1 MEKSAGFV
9 SDGDNRGFPAVF
21 LLFSR
26 IFVLLV
32 NDMIMSMEN
41 VNINA
46 GILRSALQIA
56 SRLLDHRTI
65 NPAFQLVELVA
76 NPSTLTLTAMNELIR
91 FTIPLEAESD
101 SRFSYYLEP
110 SVLLNGLKE
119 LPSEM
124 LVQLQ
129 FDESTKLLKGRYSN
143 GSFQLPFSTTC
154 PSYPREP
161 AFPDNETVTNT
172 LSSDQLQ
179 AICSLVK
186 PYLKVDEL
194 RPVIHHALFHFT
206 AEGSE
211 FVGVDGASLIRYKLN
226 ASAQPARFLLPLPAV
241 VFLVQ
246 LGIRTGQVDISI
258 HGEYVRFTYDACV
271 VICRVN
277 NKLRFPDYNKMFALQ
292 STSTVYFDRNTIIG
306 ACNRSSVFSDPLD
319 SLIHW
324 SFDPGC
330 SDPLSLRVN
339 DLDRSVYAEEHVPCD
354 YDGDRFKVMFNAN
367 TLIRCLRSIP
377 TDTLSCRFTSEC
389 SPAFFE
395 SETEDAA
402 ISVLLMPMSA

>member
-1 MEKSAGFV
+1 M
-9 SDGDNRGFPAVF
+9 SDGGNRGFPAVF

-119 LPSEM
+119 LPSDM
-124 LVQLQ
+124 LVQLK

-161 AFPDNETVTNT
+161 AFPENETVTNT

-211 FVGVDGASLIRYKLN
+211 FVGSDGASLIRYKLN

-241 VFLVQ
+241 VFFGQ

-258 HGEYVRFTYDACV
+258 HGEYVRFTYDSCV

-277 NKLRFPDYNKMFALQ
+277 SKLRFPDYNKMFALQ

>member
-1 MEKSAGFV
+1 M
-9 SDGDNRGFPAVF
+9 SDGGNLDFSAVF
-21 LLFSR
+21 FLFSR

-154 PSYPREP
+154 PSYLREP
-161 AFPDNETVTNT
+161 AFPENETVTNT

-194 RPVIHHALFHFT
+194 RPVIHHALFNFT

-211 FVGVDGASLIRYKLN
+211 FVGSDGASLIRYKLN

-241 VFLVQ
+241 VFLGQ
-246 LGIRTGQVDISI
+246 LGIRTGQVDISSN
-258 HGEYVRFTYDACV
+258 GEYVRFTYDSCV

-277 NKLRFPDYNKMFALQ
+277 SKLRFPDYNKMFALQ

>member
-1 MEKSAGFV
+1 M
-9 SDGDNRGFPAVF
+9 SDGGNWGFPAVF

-161 AFPDNETVTNT
+161 AFPENETVTNT
-172 LSSDQLQ
+172 LPSDQLQ

-211 FVGVDGASLIRYKLN
+211 FVGSDGASLIRYKLN

-241 VFLVQ
+241 VFFGQ

-258 HGEYVRFTYDACV
+258 HGEYVRFTYDSCV

-277 NKLRFPDYNKMFALQ
+277 SKLRFPDYNKMFALQ

-354 YDGDRFKVMFNAN
+354 YDGDRFKVIFNAN
-367 TLIRCLRSIP
+367 MLIRCLRSIP

>member
-1 MEKSAGFV
+1 M
-9 SDGDNRGFPAVF
+9 SDGGNWGFPAVF

-119 LPSEM
+119 LPSDM

-161 AFPDNETVTNT
+161 AFPENETVTNT

-211 FVGVDGASLIRYKLN
+211 FVGSDGASLIRYKLN

-241 VFLVQ
+241 VFLGQ
-246 LGIRTGQVDISI
+246 LGIRTGQVDISSN
-258 HGEYVRFTYDACV
+258 GEYVRFTYDSCV

-277 NKLRFPDYNKMFALQ
+277 SKLRFPDYNKMFALQ
-292 STSTVYFDRNTIIG
+292 SISTVYFDRNTIIG

-354 YDGDRFKVMFNAN
+354 YDGDRFKVIFNAN

-377 TDTLSCRFTSEC
+377 TDTVSCRFTSEC

-402 ISVLLMPMSA
+402 ISVLLLPMSA

>member
-1 MEKSAGFV
+1 M
-9 SDGDNRGFPAVF
+9 SDGGNWGFPAVF

-161 AFPDNETVTNT
+161 AFPENETVTNT

-211 FVGVDGASLIRYKLN
+211 FVGSDGASLIRYKLN

-241 VFLVQ
+241 VFLGQ
-246 LGIRTGQVDISI
+246 LGIRTGQVDISSN
-258 HGEYVRFTYDACV
+258 GEYVRFTYDSCV

-277 NKLRFPDYNKMFALQ
+277 SKLRFPDYNKMFALQ

>member
-1 MEKSAGFV
+1 M
-9 SDGDNRGFPAVF
+9 SDGGNWGFPAVF

-101 SRFSYYLEP
+101 SCFSYYLEP

-119 LPSEM
+119 LPSDM

-143 GSFQLPFSTTC
+143 GSFPLPFSTTC

-161 AFPDNETVTNT
+161 AFPENETVTNT

-211 FVGVDGASLIRYKLN
+211 FVGSDGASLIRYKLN

-241 VFLVQ
+241 VFLGQ
-246 LGIRTGQVDISI
+246 LGIRTGQVDISSN
-258 HGEYVRFTYDACV
+258 GEYVRFTYDSCV

-277 NKLRFPDYNKMFALQ
+277 SKLRFPDYNKMFALQ
-292 STSTVYFDRNTIIG
+292 STSTVYFDRNTISG
-306 ACNRSSVFSDPLD
+306 ACNRSSVFSDSLD

-354 YDGDRFKVMFNAN
+354 YDVDRFKVMFNAN

>member
-1 MEKSAGFV
+1 MGLV
-9 SDGDNRGFPAVF
+9 SDGGNWGFPAVF

-56 SRLLDHRTI
+56 SRLLDNRTI

-161 AFPDNETVTNT
+161 AFPENETVTNT
-172 LSSDQLQ
+172 LPSDQLQ

-194 RPVIHHALFHFT
+194 RPVIDHALFHFT

-211 FVGVDGASLIRYKLN
+211 FVGSDGASLIRYKLN

-241 VFLVQ
+241 VFFGQ

-258 HGEYVRFTYDACV
+258 HGEYVRFTYDSCV

-277 NKLRFPDYNKMFALQ
+277 SKLRFPDYNKMFALQ

>member
-1 MEKSAGFV
+1 MGLV
-9 SDGDNRGFPAVF
+9 SDGGNRGFPAVF

-101 SRFSYYLEP
+101 SCFSYYLKP
-110 SVLLNGLKE
+110 SVLLNGLNE
-119 LPSEM
+119 LPSDM

-143 GSFQLPFSTTC
+143 GSFQLPFSTSC

-161 AFPDNETVTNT
+161 AFHENETVTNT
-172 LSSDQLQ
+172 LPADQLHT
-179 AICSLVK
+179 ICSLVK
-186 PYLKVDEL
+186 PYLAVDQL
-194 RPVIHHALFHFT
+194 HRLFYHALFHFT
-206 AEGSE
+206 AEGSD
-211 FVGVDGASLIRYKLN
+211 FVAHDGDCSLIRYRLKS
-226 ASAQPARFLLPLPAV
+226 SAQPARFLLPLPAV
-241 VFLVQ
+241 VFLGQ
-246 LGIRTGQVDISI
+246 LGIRTGQVDISSN
-258 HGEYVRFTYDACV
+258 GEYVRFTYDSCV

-277 NKLRFPDYNKMFALQ
+277 SKLRFPDYNKMFALQ